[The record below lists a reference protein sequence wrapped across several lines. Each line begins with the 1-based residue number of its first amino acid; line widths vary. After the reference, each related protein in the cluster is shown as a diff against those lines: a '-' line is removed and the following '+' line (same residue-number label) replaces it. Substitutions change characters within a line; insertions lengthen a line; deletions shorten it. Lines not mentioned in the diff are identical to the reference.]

1 MSFSEI
7 ILGEACEVG
16 SSKRI
21 YANEYTNSGIPF
33 YRSKEVIQKARN
45 ESITE
50 YLYIS
55 EDKFDELDSKFGS
68 PKYGD
73 ILLASI
79 GANLGVSY
87 FVNTNQKFYFK
98 DGNVTWFRNFS
109 NELNSNFLYY
119 WLNSVEGQHLLL
131 NSAIGSAQKALTI
144 DGLKKISLKVPAVE
158 EQKAIADTLS
168 CLDDM
173 IKLNDRTNQ
182 ILEEMAQAV
191 FKQWFED
198 FEFPDEDGQPYKS
211 SGGEMVD
218 SELGQLPKGWRVFE
232 LSEIFEINPIRKI
245 TRGTIAPYLEMAN
258 MPTQGPAP
266 RIWANREFES
276 GMKFINGDT
285 LVARITPCLENG
297 KTAYVDFLEEDQV
310 GWGSTEYIVLRPK
323 PPITTVLAYILAR
336 SDRFRDY
343 AIKRMIGSSGRQR
356 VPADNIALYQIAMP
370 PLNHTIHENFGIIV
384 ESMFCHMK
392 SVAQESRVLSQSRDT
407 LLPKLMSGEIRV
419 PYEEEVI

>member
-1 MSFSEI
+1 M
-7 ILGEACEVG
+7 G